1 MMTISD
7 IFDALVATDRPYKK
21 AVTEEQAREI
31 LCKDAQG
38 GLVDQGLL
46 QVFLEIQTWREPA
59 FQKLLPK
66 RS

>member
-7 IFDALVATDRPYKK
+7 IFDALIATDRPYKK
-21 AVTEEQAREI
+21 AVTEEQARTI
-31 LCKDAQG
+31 LCEEAQEG
-38 GLVDQGLL
+38 KLDTELL
-46 QVFLEIQTWREPA
+46 QVFLDAQTWREPA